1 MRLKFKNSKLLNTSC
16 SLSYIVLAY
25 IFMLWY
31 QIEYLAFEVQT
42 LRAITFLMFNII
54 FIAIVLY
61 FLKLSNSNIAMAI
74 ITIFSI
80 VNLKIYATGPMNI
93 LLNNKFNDS
102 ISKESII
109 TFTFIIEV
117 IILILN
123 LVVSFYA
130 IFRLHELK
138 EDKNNI
144 YTK

>member
-1 MRLKFKNSKLLNTSC
+1 MKLKFKNDKLVNTSC
-16 SLSYIVLAY
+16 SLAYIVLSY
-25 IFMLWY
+25 IFILWY

-54 FIAIVLY
+54 FVAIILY
-61 FLKLSNSNIAMAI
+61 FLKVSNSNIAIAI

-109 TFTFIIEV
+109 TFAFIIEV

-130 IFRLHELK
+130 IFKLHELQD
-138 EDKNNI
+138 DKNNI
-144 YTK
+144 CIK